1 MADPLCVALC
11 GARGDGPLTSD
22 QLKLL
27 DLVSTE
33 SLSTDAGELQLLG
46 GWREGESRPHEA
58 ELLEG
63 EGGGMRDIGERF
75 ETMKFDTSNG
85 AGFGYIVSLMT
96 AVLIVLYIIM
106 QSTVQAR
113 RQWERVCRM

>member
-1 MADPLCVALC
+1 MADPLCAALC

-85 AGFGYIVSLMT
+85 AGFSYIVSLMT
-96 AVLIVLYIIM
+96 AVLIVLYIM